1 MGEYDFVIIGA
12 GSAGCVLANRLS
24 ENSKYSVL
32 LLEAGGSD
40 LHPWVWMPI
49 GYGKAFYHKGLNWM
63 YEAEPDPA
71 LNNRRSYWP
80 RGRVMGGS
88 SSINAMVYI
97 RGQHADFDDWEAM
110 GNPGWGWQDVLP
122 YFKKSET
129 NDRGGDDVRGGSG
142 PVHVSTLDTFLHPL
156 CQNFIEAGQENQW
169 PHNADFNGPSQ
180 EGVGTYQATTKGGL
194 RMSAARAYIGPAK
207 GRANLRI
214 EKQAQATRVLFDG
227 ARAIGVE
234 YHQRGKLHR
243 MMAGREVVMSA
254 GAINSPQ
261 LLQLSGVGPAS
272 VLQAQGI
279 DVLHDLPGV
288 GRNLQDHLAVDFF
301 YRSKVP
307 TLNDQLHSWHGK
319 LLHGMRYVLTRGGPL
334 SLGVNQA
341 GGFVRSRPDAPRP
354 NVQLY
359 FSPVSYTKAP
369 KGKRPLMNPDP
380 FSGFL
385 TGAQPTRPTSRG
397 YLEITSP
404 DPMAPPAI
412 HPNYLSTEHDVQE
425 MLEAAW
431 LLRKL
436 ADAPSFRQIIER
448 ETHPGADVQSEQ
460 DMLGYIRETA
470 GTVFHPVSTCKM
482 GPDATSDVVDARLK
496 VHGLSGLRVVDASIF
511 PTVTSG
517 NTNAPAIMVG
527 EKGADLILSDHASG
541 GQHVHG

>member
-1 MGEYDFVIIGA
+1 MAEYDFIIVGA

-24 ENSKYSVL
+24 ESGKHKVL

-49 GYGKAFYHKGLNWM
+49 GYGKAFYHQGLNWM

-71 LNNRRSYWP
+71 LNGRKTYWP

-97 RGQHADFDDWEAM
+97 RGQHADFNDWEAM
-110 GNPGWGWQDVLP
+110 GNPGWGWKDVLP

-129 NDRGGDDVRGGSG
+129 NDRGADDLRGGDG
-142 PVHVSTLDTFLHPL
+142 PLHVATMDPFLHPL
-156 CQNFIEAGQENQW
+156 CQTFVEAGEALQW
-169 PHNADFNGPSQ
+169 PHNPDFNGASQ
-180 EGVGTYQATTKGGL
+180 EGVGTYQNTAKGGL
-194 RMSAARAYIGPAK
+194 RMSAARAYIGPVK
-207 GRANLRI
+207 RRPNLRI
-214 EKQAQATRVLFDG
+214 EKRAQATRVLFDG
-227 ARAIGVE
+227 KRAQGVE
-234 YHQRGKLHR
+234 YNQAGRLHKATAR
-243 MMAGREVVMSA
+243 REVVLSA

-261 LLQLSGVGPAS
+261 LLQLSGVGPVD

-279 DVLHDLPGV
+279 DVRHALPGV

-301 YRSKVP
+301 YRSKVA
-307 TLNDQLHSWHGK
+307 TLNDQLHSWRGK
-319 LLHGMRYVLTRGGPL
+319 LWHGLRYVLTRGGPL

-341 GGFVRSRPDAPRP
+341 GGFVKSRPDAPRP
-354 NVQLY
+354 NIQLY
-359 FSPVSYTKAP
+359 FSPVSYSKAP
-369 KGKRPLMNPDP
+369 SGTRPLMNPDP

-397 YLEITSP
+397 HLAISSP
-404 DPMAPPAI
+404 DPLAPPAI
-412 HPNYLSTEHDVQE
+412 HPNYLSTEVDVQE
-425 MLEAAW
+425 MLQGAW

-436 ADAPSFRQIIER
+436 AASPPLAQIIAR
-448 ETHPGADVQSEQ
+448 ETRPGAEINTDDE
-460 DMLGYIRETA
+460 MLAYIRETA

-482 GPDATSDVVDARLK
+482 GPDQTADVVDARLR
-496 VHGLSGLRVVDASIF
+496 VHGTTGLRVVDASIF

-527 EKGADLILSDHASG
+527 EKGSDLILADHSTM
-541 GQHVHG
+541 